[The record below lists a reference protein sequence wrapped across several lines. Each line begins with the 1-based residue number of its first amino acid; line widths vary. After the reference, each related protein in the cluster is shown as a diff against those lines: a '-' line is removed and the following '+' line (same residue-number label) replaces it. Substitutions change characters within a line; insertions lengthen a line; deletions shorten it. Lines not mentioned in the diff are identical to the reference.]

1 MFRVFVCLAIFWSG
15 LWVRPT
21 PADACGIKMSIKSR
35 KMQRTLVA
43 QRTSPTPQ
51 RTLVARRPIRTG
63 PASRAPIATGIRRS
77 SAAGATASTVDENSA
92 APTQVEA
99 DRPAADES
107 ASSGDTRV
115 ATATTETSAAAAET
129 VPPPQQPERTR
140 ASTPARG
147 LHGRVFFGLASAA
160 LSDHAKQRLAR
171 NASWWKRHGSTHTL
185 MVEGHSSTGGPA
197 KLNQELSERRA
208 QAVKDQLIELG
219 VDEANIEISAFG
231 MTRPAYR
238 PGTNPKNRR
247 VVIRARK

>member
-1 MFRVFVCLAIFWSG
+1 MFRVFVCLAICWSG

-21 PADACGIKMSIKSR
+21 LADACGIKLSIKSR

-43 QRTSPTPQ
+43 RRTSPTPQ

-63 PASRAPIATGIRRS
+63 PPSRAPIAAGSRRS
-77 SAAGATASTVDENSA
+77 MAAGAAASTTEETSA
-92 APTQVEA
+92 TPAEVVGA
-99 DRPAADES
+99 DTPDES
-107 ASSGDTRV
+107 ASRGDKRV
-115 ATATTETSAAAAET
+115 ATATTETSAAATET
-129 VPPPQQPERTR
+129 VPPPRQPERTR
-140 ASTPARG
+140 AAIPAHRR
-147 LHGRVFFGLASAA
+147 HGSVFFGLASAE
-160 LSDHAKQRLAR
+160 LTIHAKERLAR
-171 NASWWKRHGSTHTL
+171 SASWWKSHGSTHTL

-197 KLNQELSERRA
+197 KLNQDLSERRA

-247 VVIRARK
+247 VIIRVKE